1 MRFRFFF
8 LIDFRKLLRL
18 VILILI
24 ILVSTCS

>member
-24 ILVSTCS
+24 FLVSTCS